1 MINTVELLF
10 NKASTQLVAL
20 KFINKKGKVLLKCG
34 PIDSKW
40 REDTDNYVLK
50 AFELLAGERIIGVKS
65 NSRKM
70 GSACHFDF

>member
-20 KFINKKGKVLLKCG
+20 KFISKKGKVLLKCG

-40 REDTDNYVLK
+40 REDTDSYVLK